1 MTTLSTTAYL
11 TAEMKVV
18 HLFLW
23 SHVLGSRALFIP
35 AVEIRHDVLVA
46 FTNLQLICYSVRG
59 LRPYTEAEHNYIFHV
74 LGRNFFRSLTKIAT
88 YTRSSKIDEA
98 LKYNKDKPECKRHRV
113 PYFKAPQKLLDES
126 DTASSSDEDIAPE
139 YFRSTKIVPHG
150 MVHFPDQVCMA
161 GTHKFHDTSAP
172 EASHKTNLSFA
183 ASRARTYHNKNQSS
197 DNMLHYSMELR
208 VIEGICQ
215 RVGIVDGEDN
225 EDTVNDRGDKDAPYT
240 GLGLGFVD
248 VRLSSIIRSD
258 SPGLV
263 TLYRGSRG
271 LVAAARTFHR
281 DTLDTVL
288 TEGVSVSVREVVGL
302 VAEQLLLPR
311 PDHTDTIHKL
321 LLCSWKL
328 GWHVTAW
335 TDTDEKCDYW
345 GGGVTPNTT
354 NHLLRGDWIEIK
366 GISTC
371 CRIHKAYV

>member
-1 MTTLSTTAYL
+1 M
-11 TAEMKVV
+11 

-35 AVEIRHDVLVA
+35 AVKIRHDVLVA

-208 VIEGICQ
+208 VIEGI
-215 RVGIVDGEDN
+215 
-225 EDTVNDRGDKDAPYT
+225 
-240 GLGLGFVD
+240 
-248 VRLSSIIRSD
+248 S
-258 SPGLV
+258 
-263 TLYRGSRG
+263 
-271 LVAAARTFHR
+271 ARTATRYICLSDMHILIPTR
-281 DTLDTVL
+281 DVGVGPLTGHCVLENWKTPTVCGSGPNEKRF
-288 TEGVSVSVREVVGL
+288 TGVD
-302 VAEQLLLPR
+302 A
-311 PDHTDTIHKL
+311 
-321 LLCSWKL
+321 
-328 GWHVTAW
+328 
-335 TDTDEKCDYW
+335 
-345 GGGVTPNTT
+345 
-354 NHLLRGDWIEIK
+354 
-366 GISTC
+366 
-371 CRIHKAYV
+371 